1 MRHTSVSGVQRKAT
15 DWTKLGTRARFVI
28 QPDVKLPFCPASY
41 TRCGHSYLAILRI
54 RVLQLCTS
62 LQNNQ
67 YYGFVVILVLV
78 ITSSPSYSGQIV
90 FSETL
95 LIDIITTNKVFNKQI
110 YVLQIYVYDFGEDG
124 RPLEY
129 PNNILPEYVIEVEV
143 S

>member
-1 MRHTSVSGVQRKAT
+1 M
-15 DWTKLGTRARFVI
+15 
-28 QPDVKLPFCPASY
+28 
-41 TRCGHSYLAILRI
+41 
-54 RVLQLCTS
+54 
-62 LQNNQ
+62 
-67 YYGFVVILVLV
+67 VILVLV

-95 LIDIITTNKVFNKQI
+95 LIDIITTNKVCNKQI